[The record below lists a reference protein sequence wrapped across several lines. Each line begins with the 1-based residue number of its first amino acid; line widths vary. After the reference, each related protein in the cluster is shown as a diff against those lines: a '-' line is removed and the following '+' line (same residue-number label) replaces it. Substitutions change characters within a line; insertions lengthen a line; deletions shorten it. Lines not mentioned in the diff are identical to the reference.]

1 MNRYPSWWNT
11 TITLYNRFVDSDNRV
26 YYYRRV
32 ISDCFYKHTVDKIVV
47 GETTI
52 ASNST
57 ICRIRVS
64 DYYINKGEWNELVDK
79 TSKFTLSS
87 GDIIIAGEVDF
98 EVDEYA
104 KGKRSSDLLAK
115 YKDYPGCFTIETV
128 NINVGGGRGNE
139 HYHVRGV

>member
-1 MNRYPSWWNT
+1 MNHYPQWWNN
-11 TITLYNRFVDSDNRV
+11 TITLYNKYVDADNKI
-26 YYYRRV
+26 YWYRHV
-32 ISDCFYKHTVDKIVV
+32 INDCFYKHTVDKIVV

-64 DYYINKGEWNELVDK
+64 DDYINKGEWNELDDK
-79 TSKFTLSS
+79 SSKFTLSS

-98 EVDEYA
+98 EVDEYT
-104 KGKRSSDLLAK
+104 KGKRSSDLIAK
-115 YKDYPGCFTIETV
+115 YKEYPGCFTVETV